1 MLNKNKAK
9 DCFKEIIDISITQ
22 QYTNTEWYHEANA
35 LFKEL
40 KEKEVKVVN
49 PDLENKSIIKE
60 LEKELNQLR
69 EASKLSFRPF
79 VDFLF
84 DKFPPVHKE
93 NCEKPDTSE
102 GCKQKKTCLKVSSYY
117 HPDKVDVSIH
127 GEKYKV
133 LCAEITKNINTRY
146 AEMKMS

>member
-1 MLNKNKAK
+1 M
-9 DCFKEIIDISITQ
+9 FVWFGGVYIHPDIMCRVVSN
-22 QYTNTEWYHEANA
+22 YSKKGNT
-35 LFKEL
+35 
-40 KEKEVKVVN
+40 
-49 PDLENKSIIKE
+49 
-60 LEKELNQLR
+60 R
-69 EASKLSFRPF
+69 GASKLSFGAF

-102 GCKQKKTCLKVSSYY
+102 GCKQKKTCLKLSSYY